1 MPRRWAVHRGRR
13 QAATELTINGW
24 LQPDW
29 LGKMPSSCQ
38 LLASCVCAVS
48 GARQLHG
55 RLDGAFSLPP
65 ANLKLSLRR
74 CFRFPNMAQWAER
87 DSCVAEYMD
96 LARADTPGM
105 LNEAREWLLMQ
116 LDLYR
121 WAACGT
127 PCLL

>member
-1 MPRRWAVHRGRR
+1 MDGYSLTGWGRCRVH
-13 QAATELTINGW
+13 A
-24 LQPDW
+24 
-29 LGKMPSSCQ
+29 SC
-38 LLASCVCAVS
+38 LLALPGCVQWAERDSCVAD
-48 GARQLHG
+48 LMEP
-55 RLDGAFSLPP
+55 SLPP
-65 ANLKLSLRR
+65 ADLKLSLLR
-74 CFRFPNMAQWAER
+74 CLCSPTVAQWAER

-105 LNEAREWLLMQ
+105 LNEAREWLLTQ